1 MLETRKKG
9 MPRMSK
15 SKSKSK
21 SPVQG
26 ENKGSEGSTSGESNP
41 IGKAKKGAQNGKSE
55 ATKSAIDEICPP
67 MAANGQVQVLST
79 EDLGK
84 LWEEAVPLMES
95 KLEIEPRRLLMPIEL
110 IDAWAMNPNEQD
122 THTFNLLVKKIK
134 EQYADPETMD
144 QAIHVCP
151 NPESRGRFIVFSGNH
166 RLKAVKFLGGVRIQA
181 TLFFWP
187 LQKVI
192 EEAVSDNLVKGSTN
206 SEKFTKLVNWYANKW
221 KVSVEDIAPKWGFQ
235 KEAEFYKNY
244 KRAQTEQLK
253 KLDDQIKTESKDKLQ
268 KIENLSFVLNKLFR
282 EYGSTLDQ
290 EFMFFMFG
298 DKLHM
303 MVWMDAELQQS
314 VKRIGDFA
322 FENKVDVSL
331 LFRRIVAES
340 IEKLDQLAAELKA

>member
-1 MLETRKKG
+1 MAKLKDKIASAKAETVDDTQT
-9 MPRMSK
+9 P
-15 SKSKSK
+15 
-21 SPVQG
+21 
-26 ENKGSEGSTSGESNP
+26 
-41 IGKAKKGAQNGKSE
+41 
-55 ATKSAIDEICPP
+55 TKSSSKNKASDPKSLHKELDRICPP
-67 MAANGQVQVLST
+67 MAAEGPLITLTPHELAQVGS
-79 EDLGK
+79 LGRQ
-84 LWEEAVPLMES
+84 LMES
-95 KLEIEPRRLLMPIEL
+95 GENVEPRRLLISVDVVDHWIL
-110 IDAWAMNPNEQD
+110 NPNEQD

-134 EQYADPETMD
+134 EQYANPETMD
-144 QAIHVCP
+144 QAIHICP
-151 NPESRGRFIVFSGNH
+151 NPEIDGRFINFSGNH